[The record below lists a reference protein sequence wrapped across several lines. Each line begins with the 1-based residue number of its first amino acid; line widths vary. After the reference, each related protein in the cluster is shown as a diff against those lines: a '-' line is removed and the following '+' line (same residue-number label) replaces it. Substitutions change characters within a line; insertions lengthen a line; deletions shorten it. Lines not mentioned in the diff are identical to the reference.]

1 MLPRKF
7 RVYSGGFLRKC
18 RTLEW
23 KTCQLVYFE
32 QEAPNLPVVKPSVV
46 FLKPSP
52 SDWEEFANS
61 LIKAGAY
68 SWDGHNFEEQVTDG
82 VEFEIWVTFRHR
94 IKLSCY
100 HRFPQNFS
108 IFLDAINALT
118 KASPDSPFYFT
129 CDD

>member
-1 MLPRKF
+1 MSNIRMEDVPACVF
-7 RVYSGGFLRKC
+7 RTGSAQSSGS
-18 RTLEW
+18 
-23 KTCQLVYFE
+23 KTIRC
-32 QEAPNLPVVKPSVV
+32 

-68 SWDGHNFEEQVTDG
+68 SWDGHKFEEQITDG

-100 HRFPQNFS
+100 HRFPQKFS